1 MTAARL
7 GVAAAMKGRS
17 AMSSDWEQSVGSA
30 VGSEIALAVASRR
43 IRKIKQRLIEAT
55 VGGLAQ
61 GEELRVVTY
70 AQYGNIPAIIW
81 WELGVLAILVVAIF
95 LPFTA
100 AFQIL
105 LVVGYC
111 CGFALWFAHVLLF
124 LKTLGVVLTDR
135 RLILFHQAA
144 VTRRLRGVLLDV
156 PRDHVSHEFR
166 PGPLNF
172 GVKLVLR
179 FDDTIGHAPIK
190 LNFSTALQLDAKAMH
205 AALNAKERPEELR
218 AVSMTGAI
226 PTSMPGPSTAPQKY
240 AGDPGAAV
248 PQYAGDPDIATVAQQ
263 KNGLAIASLILGI
276 IGVLTSWLIF
286 TFPIS
291 IVGIVLAAMGLRRSQ
306 GKGLAIAGLVLSIIG
321 VVVAVTLF
329 ILIWNGDVL
338 G

>member
-1 MTAARL
+1 
-7 GVAAAMKGRS
+7 
-17 AMSSDWEQSVGSA
+17 MSSDGGQSVGS
-30 VGSEIALAVASRR
+30 EIGLALASRR

-70 AQYGNIPAIIW
+70 AQYGDPPAIIW
-81 WELGVLAILVVAIF
+81 WEAGVWAILFVAAL

-100 AFQIL
+100 SFQNLFLFAFFCA
-105 LVVGYC
+105 V
-111 CGFALWFAHVLLF
+111 ALWTAHVLIT
-124 LKTLGVVLTDR
+124 LKTLGVVLTNR

-166 PGPLNF
+166 PYPLNW
-172 GVKLVLR
+172 GVRLFLR

-190 LNFSTALQLDAKAMH
+190 LIFSAFLQLDAEAIH

-218 AVSMTGAI
+218 AASITGAI
-226 PTSMPGPSTAPQKY
+226 PTSMPEPSTAPQKY

-248 PQYAGDPDIATVAQQ
+248 PQYAGYLDAAAVAQQ

-276 IGVLTSWLIF
+276 LGVLTSWLLF
-286 TFPIS
+286 TLPIS

-306 GKGLAIAGLVLSIIG
+306 GTGLAIAGLVLSIIG

-329 ILIWNGDVL
+329 ILVVL
-338 G
+338 SD